1 MPERLLSVISGI
13 LAGGIPGFRF
23 ELCCFSPSHL
33 APFCVSV
40 FSLFCFFFGGHSHND
55 TQDVIMHV
63 IPTAGSDPTS
73 LCSVWFGLVVVVC
86 FLVLFASFFVWFVF
100 DGIAHWTVY
109 WAIIRLS
116 ALLRLSTNRR
126 PCLLIY
132 NSSFLLRLNVCNDL
146 AKAMKALD
154 GKKP

>member
-23 ELCCFSPSHL
+23 ELCCFSPSYL

-63 IPTAGSDPTS
+63 IPITGSDPTP
-73 LCSVWFGLVVVVC
+73 LCSVWFGLVVVMCC
-86 FLVLFASFFVWFVF
+86 FLF
-100 DGIAHWTVY
+100 
-109 WAIIRLS
+109 
-116 ALLRLSTNRR
+116 
-126 PCLLIY
+126 CLLLFWFGLILMG
-132 NSSFLLRLNVCNDL
+132 LLTGSRISTFEAIDE
-146 AKAMKALD
+146 
-154 GKKP
+154 